1 VADTSLLLG
10 LVVSTVVISLL
21 WATFRRESAHRLF
34 LTVERGR
41 TLIGGVIIIV
51 GSWTAL
57 RSGIAWMMALALGA
71 IAFMT
76 LFVYFEQPH
85 KEIR

>member
-1 VADTSLLLG
+1 MG
-10 LVVSTVVISLL
+10 LVVATVVISLF
-21 WATFRRESAHRLF
+21 WATIRRESAHRLF
-34 LTVERGR
+34 MTVERGR
-41 TLIGGVIIIV
+41 TLIGGVIITV
-51 GSWTAL
+51 GTWTAL
-57 RSGIAWMMALALGA
+57 RSGIVWMMALALGG

>member
-1 VADTSLLLG
+1 MADTTTLIA
-10 LVVSTVVISLL
+10 LVVTTILSSLFL
-21 WATFRRESAHRLF
+21 ATFRRESAYRLF
-34 LTVERGR
+34 LTVEKGR
-41 TLIGGVIIIV
+41 TLIGAIVIVV
-51 GSWTAL
+51 GAWTAL

-71 IAFMT
+71 IGFMT